1 MESPVLGVI
10 VGCEVG
16 FWVVVFGALAV
27 RYLLHRQRASIIV
40 LALLPLLDV
49 VLLGAVAVDL
59 QRGSEVETVHR
70 LAGIYLGVTVAFA
83 HPLIRWA
90 DVRFAH
96 WFADGPPPLARQSK
110 GRNAFR
116 HEVEMFGRWIC
127 AAAVSI
133 AAVLLLAWT
142 VADGDQ
148 ARALY
153 GVFPTLGVITVVWL
167 LVGPLWSLADV
178 RAG

>member
-1 MESPVLGVI
+1 MESPVLAVI

-27 RYLLHRQRASIIV
+27 RYLLRRRRASLVV

-49 VLLGAVAVDL
+49 VLLGVVAWDL
-59 QRGSEVETVHR
+59 HQGSAVETVHR

-83 HPLIRWA
+83 HHLIRWA
-90 DVRFAH
+90 DARFAH
-96 WFADGPPPLARQSK
+96 WYGDGPAPARELN
-110 GRNAFR
+110 GPNGFR
-116 HEVEMFGRWIC
+116 HEVEMFGRWIW

-133 AAVLLLAWT
+133 AAVSLLAFT

-167 LVGPLWSLADV
+167 LVGPLWSLADA